1 MITFVYR
8 QFWLVIISTLL
19 GACTTLPQS
28 RATFSSPGAPAIS
41 ESKSYTWHVVWFTL
55 ARARGESAPFYL
67 DTLIAHRVI
76 QPVLRQNQSAIALRR
91 FHRRS
96 GFDRSGHRFSF
107 IFYAPAEQAAAI
119 VNAIEHNELLHTLS
133 RSQHIQA
140 QGHQEKSDAV
150 ESTSDAHWPIEVQKS
165 WPYFMYGASEA
176 WLRLVD
182 LQALEAQRTSVENEM
197 ESLEQM
203 LEFYRDVQQQVTELW
218 RTTAAHAYMHH
229 LNAIFAYEPI
239 FLRF

>member
-1 MITFVYR
+1 MIVCA
-8 QFWLVIISTLL
+8 LL
-19 GACTTLPQS
+19 GACTTLPQPQ
-28 RATFSSPGAPAIS
+28 ATFSAADVS
-41 ESKSYTWHVVWFTL
+41 ESRSFSWHVVWFTL
-55 ARARGESAPFYL
+55 ARAKGEPAPFYL
-67 DTLIAHRVI
+67 DTLIAHRII
-76 QPVLRQNQSAIALRR
+76 QPILRQNQSAIALWR

-119 VNAIEHNELLHTLS
+119 VKAIEANTLLQTLL

-140 QGHQEKSDAV
+140 QGYQGKNDAI
-150 ESTSDAHWPIEVQKS
+150 ESTSDAHWPTVVQKS
-165 WPYFMYGASEA
+165 WPYFMHGASES

-182 LQALEAQRTSVENEM
+182 LQAFESRRTSVENET
-197 ESLEQM
+197 ESIEQM
-203 LEFYRDVQQQVTELW
+203 LEFYRDVQLRVTELW